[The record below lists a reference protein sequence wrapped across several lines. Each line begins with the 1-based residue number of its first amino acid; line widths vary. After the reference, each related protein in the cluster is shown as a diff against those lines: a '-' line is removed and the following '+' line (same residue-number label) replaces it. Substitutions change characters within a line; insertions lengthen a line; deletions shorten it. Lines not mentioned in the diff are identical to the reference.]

1 MNTEMTSEKKND
13 MKDVLITISS
23 TRSLGGGSDGMEL
36 ITEGKYA
43 VDGDGVRFFYM
54 ESELTGLEGTKT
66 DFLVTPEEVIMSRRG
81 SVTSQMVFRKGRK
94 QHFAYETPYGTL
106 TMGLDT
112 HKLRH
117 QLGEHGGDM
126 EIEYDIDL
134 DRAIVSRNRFKI
146 NVRDK
151 GN

>member
-1 MNTEMTSEKKND
+1 METENTSKMR
-13 MKDVLITISS
+13 DVMITISS
-23 TRSLGGGSDGMEL
+23 TRSLGGGHDGMEL

-43 VDGDGVRFFYM
+43 VDGDGVRFSYM
-54 ESELTGLEGTKT
+54 ESELTGLEGTRT

-81 SVTSQMVFRKGRK
+81 TVTAQMVFRKGQK

-112 HKLRH
+112 HKVRH
-117 QLGEHGGDM
+117 RLDEHGGDM

-134 DRAIVSRNRFKI
+134 DRALVSRNMFRI

-151 GN
+151 GS

>member
-1 MNTEMTSEKKND
+1 METEKTNNISG

-23 TRSLGGGSDGMEL
+23 SRSLGGGNDGMEL

-43 VDGDGVRFFYM
+43 VDGDGIRFSYM

-66 DFLVTPEEVIMSRRG
+66 DFLVTPEEVIMSRNG
-81 SVTSQMVFRKGRK
+81 TVTSQMVFRKGKK

-112 HKLRH
+112 HRVSH
-117 QLGEHGGDM
+117 ALGEHGGEM

-134 DRAIVSRNRFKI
+134 DRAVFSRNRFRI

>member
-1 MNTEMTSEKKND
+1 METEKTGNV
-13 MKDVLITISS
+13 KDVMITISS
-23 TRSLGGGSDGMEL
+23 TRSLGGASDGMEL
-36 ITEGKYA
+36 ITEGKYS
-43 VDGDGVRFFYM
+43 VGGDGIHFSYM
-54 ESELTGLEGTKT
+54 ESELTGLKGTKT
-66 DFLVTPEEVIMSRRG
+66 DFLVTPEEVVMSRRG
-81 SVTSQMVFRKGRK
+81 TVTSQMVFRKGRK

-112 HKLRH
+112 HKVMH
-117 QLGEHGGDM
+117 ELGEHGGSM

-134 DRAIVSRNRFKI
+134 DRAVVSRNRFKI

>member
-1 MNTEMTSEKKND
+1 MEAKKSDD
-13 MKDVLITISS
+13 MRDVMITISS
-23 TRSLGGGSDGMEL
+23 TRNIGGGPDGMEL

-43 VDGDGVRFFYM
+43 LEGDRVRFSYM

-66 DFLVTPEEVIMSRRG
+66 DFVVTPEEVIMSRRG
-81 SVTSQMVFRKGRK
+81 TVTSQMVFRKGRK
-94 QHFAYETPYGTL
+94 QHFAYETPFGTV

-112 HKLRH
+112 HKVRH
-117 QLGEHGGDM
+117 ELGEHGGEM

-134 DRAIVSRNRFKI
+134 DRAIVSRNMFRI

>member
-1 MNTEMTSEKKND
+1 MEIEKTGD
-13 MKDVLITISS
+13 MRDVMITISS
-23 TRSLGGGSDGMEL
+23 TRNLGGGLDGMEL

-43 VDGDGVRFFYM
+43 VGGDWVRFSYM

-66 DFLVTPEEVIMSRRG
+66 DFLVTPDEVVMSRRG
-81 SVTSQMVFRKGRK
+81 TVTSQMVFRKGRK
-94 QHFAYETPYGTL
+94 QHFAYETPFGTV

-112 HKLRH
+112 HKVCH
-117 QLGEHGGDM
+117 HLGEHGGDM

-134 DRAIVSRNRFKI
+134 DRALLSRNMFRI

-151 GN
+151 ESCGS

>member
-1 MNTEMTSEKKND
+1 MEVKKTGD
-13 MKDVLITISS
+13 MRDVMITISS
-23 TRSLGGGSDGMEL
+23 TRSLGGGYDGMEL

-43 VDGDGVRFFYM
+43 LEGDRVRFSYM

-81 SVTSQMVFRKGRK
+81 TVTSQMVFRKGRK
-94 QHFAYETPYGTL
+94 QHFAYETPFGTV

-112 HKLRH
+112 HKVRH
-117 QLGEHGGDM
+117 ELGEHGGEM

-134 DRAIVSRNRFKI
+134 DRAIVSRNMFRI